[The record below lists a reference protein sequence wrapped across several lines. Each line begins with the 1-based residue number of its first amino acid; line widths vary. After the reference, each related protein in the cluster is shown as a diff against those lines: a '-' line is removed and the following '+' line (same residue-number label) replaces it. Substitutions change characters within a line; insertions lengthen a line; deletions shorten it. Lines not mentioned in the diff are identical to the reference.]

1 MKKDNL
7 LEVITTFNQDKKV
20 LIIKLDKIIFV
31 PLSINDFAIEPSI
44 KLEKKELLYVYLP
57 AYRR

>member
-20 LIIKLDKIIFV
+20 LITKLDKIIFV

>member
-20 LIIKLDKIIFV
+20 LITKLDKIIFV
-31 PLSINDFAIEPSI
+31 PLGINDFTIEPCI
-44 KLEKKELLYVYLP
+44 KLEKKRAVISIFIFI
-57 AYRR
+57 